1 MVLDLDAI
9 KKMGEV
15 ERGREFQVRE
25 FEREESDC
33 EKE

>member
-9 KKMGEV
+9 EEMGEV
-15 ERGREFQVRE
+15 GKRIEFQVRE